1 MNTCQLI
8 HLIVFF
14 LLGLK
19 WLDLLLPVKAYF
31 ELTEVFLKEKKNRE
45 TVLDRIPIVRPPWT
59 SEGWTAFGYFLRS
72 SAVK

>member
-31 ELTEVFLKEKKNRE
+31 ELTEVFLKEKKIGKPFWIE
-45 TVLDRIPIVRPPWT
+45 FPP
-59 SEGWTAFGYFLRS
+59 
-72 SAVK
+72 SACHEPQRVERHLVTFYVQVQ